1 MNISKQEEL
10 EMLLKM
16 QEGFAQLTNRLGYF
30 EEISIDDLLKEIA
43 KNAIHLTE
51 QEILEKYKE
60 CINIEKT
67 DDYFYEK
74 DLLKWEGLDN
84 KKNMINSDA
93 LFYLIDKIVIKN
105 FDIDTLSDPF
115 YITRRI
121 DALNHVPKNQAQE
134 KILGIIMSIVEYA
147 KRYDIHS
154 VANILEMYDVNLVLK
169 DEIRRCHQRDAHFKK
184 VIQSYYD
191 TFEDADRSIYKIKS

>member
-1 MNISKQEEL
+1 MNISKQDRL
-10 EMLLKM
+10 EMLLNM
-16 QEGFAQLTNRLGYF
+16 QEGFAQLTNRLSYF
-30 EEISIDDLLKEIA
+30 EEISIDDLLKEIS
-43 KNAIHLTE
+43 KNGIHLTE
-51 QEILEKYKE
+51 KEILEKYKE
-60 CINIEKT
+60 CISLEKT

-74 DLLKWEGLDN
+74 DLAKWKGLDN

-115 YITRRI
+115 YISRRI
-121 DALNHVPKNQAQE
+121 DELNYVPKNQAQE
-134 KILGIIMSIVEYA
+134 KILGVIMSIVEYA